1 MKLGQLKSAIRAGK
15 NPGVW
20 VVDLDAFVTVQ
31 KTALIDVLDSEFGSK
46 ATETG
51 LCLNSEGNLVREA
64 GSDAPT
70 LSSGPAISAGS
81 VHVVGE
87 NGSGTLHWSLHEG
100 STSPDDDQVDLF
112 DEEEDLFGDD
122 TPAEDEDDDLM
133 P

>member
-64 GSDAPT
+64 GSEAPT
-70 LSSGPAISAGS
+70 LSSGTAISAGS
-81 VHVVGE
+81 VRVVGE
-87 NGSGTLHWSLHEG
+87 NGSGTLHWELNEG
-100 STSPDDDQVDLF
+100 FPGASTEDDLF